1 LPAHLPELLVDPLRL
16 RQILLNLLSN
26 AAKFTSAGHI
36 TLSAAIETPDLHIW
50 VEDTGTGIPAA
61 LQDRLFEA
69 FESATPEAG
78 HGRRG
83 VGLGLAVA
91 QHLVRL
97 HGGSLN
103 LESRSGHGTVCHV
116 RLPLSG
122 AAQEAPVTPAP
133 GADGLDRVLQASLV
147 HASDLT
153 RNIAA
158 YIMENFVENIT
169 REQIAESMRIS
180 TTYVS
185 RVFHKET
192 GMTPWQFLSR
202 YRIVQAQK
210 LLLTSTRNV
219 TEIASLVGFNDTAY
233 FVRVFHK
240 ETGKSPQQYRKHAR

>member
-1 LPAHLPELLVDPLRL
+1 M
-16 RQILLNLLSN
+16 NLLSN
-26 AAKFTSAGHI
+26 AAKFTTAGHI
-36 TLSAAIETPDLHIW
+36 TLSAAVETPDLHIW
-50 VEDTGTGIPAA
+50 VEDTGSGIPAA
-61 LQDRLFEA
+61 LQVRLFEA
-69 FESATPEAG
+69 FESTATEVG

-103 LESRSGHGTVCHV
+103 LESRAGHGTVCHI

-122 AAQEAPVTPAP
+122 ASPETPAP
-133 GADGLDRVLQASLV
+133 LASAPGPDELDRVLQASLV

-158 YIMENFVENIT
+158 YIMENYIENIT

-192 GMTPWQFLSR
+192 GMTPWQFLAR

-210 LLLTSTRNV
+210 LLLTSTHNV
-219 TEIASLVGFNDTAY
+219 TEIAALVGFNDTPY